1 MKTNKGKREG
11 RKTRMIMV
19 TKGGCGSVE
28 RGETGGLS
36 TVTSRFDSRGVVAV
50 LGLSYRSFLIARV
63 GVPSLLIISKSQ
75 LM

>member
-28 RGETGGLS
+28 KEGTGGLS
-36 TVTSRFDSRGVVAV
+36 TVTSRFDSQGGCSCSGAE
-50 LGLSYRSFLIARV
+50 LSLVSDSASWRAFFINYI
-63 GVPSLLIISKSQ
+63 
-75 LM
+75 